1 MIPQGAQNCFGWVN
15 VPIISW
21 MGLREKMYTTPTCQR
36 MMSLHLHLPM
46 SSLFGTL
53 RSILQREIVKEN
65 EDPETK
71 LGFTQHAVFF
81 PDFLYMY

>member
-1 MIPQGAQNCFGWVN
+1 
-15 VPIISW
+15 
-21 MGLREKMYTTPTCQR
+21 
-36 MMSLHLHLPM
+36 MSLHLHLPM

-71 LGFTQHAVFF
+71 LGFTQHAAFF
-81 PDFLYMY
+81 PGLFVYLFNFVPRICCPLYPISQ